1 MTGDPPAAQPPA
13 ARARC
18 YHADHEG
25 EWHEF
30 TAAEATRL
38 LELMS
43 FDMGWADSEPRCL
56 RRVLEV
62 VGLG

>member
-1 MTGDPPAAQPPA
+1 MSDDEPKV

-18 YHADHEG
+18 WAREHEG

-43 FDMGWADSEPRCL
+43 FEMSWADSEPRCL
-56 RRVLEV
+56 VHVLEV
-62 VGLG
+62 VGPG